1 MEIDLRKNKDFS
13 SKDSVRK
20 NDGFLYSRYYLDIE
34 PKENIMQ
41 EQYISSI
48 ATILEK
54 LWTLG
59 YKVVTA
65 CEFEEEL
72 PRNGGRDINYIV

>member
-34 PKENIMQ
+34 PKKNIMQ

-54 LWTLG
+54 LWTLV

-65 CEFEEEL
+65 CDFEEEL